1 MERRQIA
8 INCQGEFPLDA
19 TIRRIADM
27 SDEANYYNIM
37 VKILKTQFD
46 TIGADKLNDAIA
58 KGLDLFLEAKAE
70 EQKSVDVL
78 ATIDSMMG
86 LSKISKIGSHSCT
99 GCRQILTFAA
109 DRTQIQLE
117 DPDRRAKKTKSH
129 PYTVALTF
137 SCSNCGLKQVIADS
151 TVYVPII
158 M

>member
-1 MERRQIA
+1 
-8 INCQGEFPLDA
+8 
-19 TIRRIADM
+19 M

-37 VKILKTQFD
+37 VKVLKTQFD
-46 TIGADKLNDAIA
+46 AIGADKLNDAIA
-58 KGLDLFLEAKAE
+58 KGLDLFLQAKGD

-86 LSKISKIGSHSCT
+86 LAKISKIGNHSCS
-99 GCRQILTFAA
+99 GCQQLLTFTA

-137 SCSNCGLKQVIADS
+137 SCSNCGPKQVVADS

-158 M
+158 L